1 MKYVVLAHGGHMLVF
16 FMPLAAIVYL
26 TLALRAERPKKSN
39 PGTPRLPTN
48 PFSRQVHAAT
58 TPPKAK
64 EAKKKAASPV
74 PPTFMPSRADKR
86 TTGPVG
92 VPRHLRP
99 TPKSGSGPSSSSG
112 PDVVTDA
119 MP

>member
-39 PGTPRLPTN
+39 PGTPRLPTH

-64 EAKKKAASPV
+64 EARKAASPV
-74 PPTFMPSRADKR
+74 PPTFMPSRADK
-86 TTGPVG
+86 TTGVKG
-92 VPRHLRP
+92 VPRHLQPRSQP
-99 TPKSGSGPSSSSG
+99 GSGPSPSG
-112 PDVVTDA
+112 DEASTDA
-119 MP
+119 M